1 MLLIQEGKRGM
12 TVLHMAAI
20 SNNET
25 LVAFLLALP
34 DIDLNELTYDGW
46 TALDLATGRRLEP
59 IQKLLSSAGAVQ
71 TEENVITSS
80 DSETSE
86 PVSH

>member
-1 MLLIQEGKRGM
+1 M
-12 TVLHMAAI
+12 TVLHMASI

-46 TALDLATGRRLEP
+46 TALDLATGRRLTP
-59 IQKLLSSAGAVQ
+59 IQTLLRCAGAVQ

-80 DSETSE
+80 DSETSD